1 MTMATSRSGRPPGVP
16 TAMAAGAA
24 VPGLPSRLAA
34 LESLVE
40 LGRGRIG
47 AELLDDTAA
56 LLERAGQRLMLSAD
70 HSVVALAGGT
80 GSGKSSLFN
89 AVCGLEL
96 SPVAVRRPTTSA
108 AHACVWGLEGAG
120 PLLDWLGVDKRYRYA
135 RASALDR
142 GAGGAGGAGGPD
154 GQAGR
159 GGGDSL
165 QGLVLLDLPDHDSI
179 HTDNREEA
187 DRFVAVAD
195 LLVWVLDPQ
204 KYADAA
210 LHRNYIVPYAQHA
223 SVTLIVLNQT
233 DVLQPEEIDDCVA
246 DLRRLLEAEGLHDPH
261 IVTTSAVTGA
271 GVDGFRQVL
280 VDTVAARRART
291 ERIAADVD
299 KLAARFID
307 YCATGTVP
315 AMVDERR
322 AATLFGELTEAAGVP
337 AVAEA
342 MESAY
347 ELRAVDY
354 MGWPISRLAA
364 RLRRDPLRKMR
375 LTALREE
382 LRGAFTGPIG
392 AQQGDVDN
400 ALQGVTDGVTGDL
413 PEPWQRSVRRAAR
426 AHADGLPDALGR
438 ALKDSLPAFNQVPQW
453 WWLVKTWQYFLVF
466 LSVLG
471 LGWTVLLVLYGV
483 FGLGSQPSPLV
494 GDTGLLP
501 YVALVVLCPLGIGY
515 LTASMCR
522 NVAALWAAKHGERVE
537 QHMRDRIAVAARHL
551 VLDPIAEELSAVA
564 LFRTEADTA
573 RGL

>member
-1 MTMATSRSGRPPGVP
+1 MTMATSQVGRPA
-16 TAMAAGAA
+16 TAHGAA
-24 VPGLPSRLAA
+24 PGLPSRLAA

-40 LGRGRIG
+40 LGRGRVD
-47 AELLDDTAA
+47 AELLDDTGV
-56 LLERAGQRLMLSAD
+56 LLDRAGQRLMLSGD

-120 PLLDWLGVDKRYRYA
+120 PLLDWLNVDKRYRYA

-142 GAGGAGGAGGPD
+142 VATGPD
-154 GQAGR
+154 GGLAGAGR
-159 GGGDSL
+159 GENSL

-179 HTDNREEA
+179 QTDNREEA

-223 SVTLIVLNQT
+223 AVTLIVLNQV
-233 DVLQPEEIDDCVA
+233 DVLRPEEIDDCVA

-271 GVDGFRQVL
+271 GVDDFRQVL
-280 VDTVAARRART
+280 VDTVAARRVRS
-291 ERIAADVD
+291 ERLSADVD
-299 KLAARFID
+299 KLAARFTD
-307 YCATGTVP
+307 YCAMGTVP

-322 AATLFGELTEAAGVP
+322 AASLFGALTEAAGVP

-354 MGWPISRLAA
+354 MGWPISRAVA

-375 LTALREE
+375 LTALRDE

-400 ALQGVTDGVTGDL
+400 ALQGVTDGVAADL
-413 PEPWQRSVRRAAR
+413 PEAWQRSVRRAAR
-426 AHADGLPDALGR
+426 EHAEELPDALGQ
-438 ALKDSLPAFNQVPQW
+438 ALKDSLPAFNQVPRW

-466 LSVLG
+466 LSLLG
-471 LGWTVLLVLYGV
+471 LGWTLLLVVYGV
-483 FGLGSQPSPLV
+483 FDLGSEPTPLIS
-494 GDTGLLP
+494 DPGLLP

-522 NVAALWAAKHGERVE
+522 NVAALSAAKHGERVE
-537 QHMRDRIAVAARHL
+537 QHMRDRIVVAARQM
-551 VLDPIAEELSAVA
+551 VLDPVAEELSAVA
-564 LFRTEADTA
+564 LFRAEADTA

>member
-1 MTMATSRSGRPPGVP
+1 MATPQVGRQAV
-16 TAMAAGAA
+16 THGAA
-24 VPGLPSRLAA
+24 PGLPSRLAA
-34 LESLVE
+34 LESLLE
-40 LGRGRIG
+40 LGRGRID
-47 AELLDDTAA
+47 AELADDTGV
-56 LLERAGQRLMLSAD
+56 LLNRAGQRLMLSAE

-89 AVCGLEL
+89 AICGLEL

-120 PLLDWLGVDKRYRYA
+120 PLLDWLDVDKRYRYA

-142 GAGGAGGAGGPD
+142 SSAAAAGGD
-154 GQAGR
+154 S
-159 GGGDSL
+159 SL

-179 HTDNREEA
+179 EIENREEA

-223 SVTLIVLNQT
+223 SVTLIVLNQI

-246 DLRRLLEAEGLHDPH
+246 DLRRLLEAEGMHEPH

-291 ERIAADVD
+291 ERITADVD
-299 KLAARFID
+299 KLAARFTD
-307 YCATGTVP
+307 YCAMGTMP

-322 AATLFGELTEAAGVP
+322 ATTLFGELTEAAGVP

-354 MGWPISRLAA
+354 MGWPINRAVG

-400 ALQGVTDGVTGDL
+400 ALQGVTDGVVADL
-413 PEPWQRSVRRAAR
+413 PEAWQRSVRQAAR
-426 AHADGLPDALGR
+426 AHAEELPDALGQ
-438 ALKDSLPAFNQVPQW
+438 ALKDALPVFNQVPRW
-453 WWLVKTWQYFLVF
+453 WWLTKTWQYFLVF
-466 LSVLG
+466 LSLLG
-471 LGWTVLLVLYGV
+471 LGWTLLLLVYGV
-483 FGLGSQPSPLV
+483 FGLGSEPTPLIS
-494 GDTGLLP
+494 DAGLLP
-501 YVALVVLCPLGIGY
+501 YVALVVLCPLGIGF

-522 NVAALWAAKHGERVE
+522 NVAALSAAKHGERIE
-537 QHMRDRIAVAARHL
+537 QHMRDRIAVVARHL
-551 VLDPIAEELSAVA
+551 VLDPVAEELSAVA

-573 RGL
+573 RGV

>member
-1 MTMATSRSGRPPGVP
+1 MTMATSRSGRPPGFP
-16 TAMAAGAA
+16 TAVPAGSA

-142 GAGGAGGAGGPD
+142 GAGGSAGAGGSD

-165 QGLVLLDLPDHDSI
+165 HGLVLLDLPDHDSI

-223 SVTLIVLNQT
+223 AVTLIVLNQT
-233 DVLQPEEIDDCVA
+233 DLLQPEEIDDCVA

-280 VDTVAARRART
+280 VDIVAARRARA

-299 KLAARFID
+299 RLAARFID

-322 AATLFGELTEAAGVP
+322 AATLVGELTEAAGVP

-354 MGWPISRLAA
+354 MGWPISRAAA

-400 ALQGVTDGVTGDL
+400 ALQGVTDGVTADL

-426 AHADGLPDALGR
+426 GHADDLPDALGQ
-438 ALKDSLPAFNQVPQW
+438 ALKDSLPAFNQVPRW

-501 YVALVVLCPLGIGY
+501 YVALVVVCPLGIGY

-522 NVAALWAAKHGERVE
+522 NVAALSAAKHGERVE
-537 QHMRDRIAVAARHL
+537 QHMRDRIAVAARQM

>member
-1 MTMATSRSGRPPGVP
+1 
-16 TAMAAGAA
+16 
-24 VPGLPSRLAA
+24 
-34 LESLVE
+34 
-40 LGRGRIG
+40 
-47 AELLDDTAA
+47 
-56 LLERAGQRLMLSAD
+56 
-70 HSVVALAGGT
+70 
-80 GSGKSSLFN
+80 
-89 AVCGLEL
+89 
-96 SPVAVRRPTTSA
+96 
-108 AHACVWGLEGAG
+108 VWGLEGAG
-120 PLLDWLGVDKRYRYA
+120 LLLDWLNVDKRYRYA

-142 GAGGAGGAGGPD
+142 GSGSGAGGASGGGGSGGAGG
-154 GQAGR
+154 GR
-159 GGGDSL
+159 SL

-179 HTDNREEA
+179 QTVNREEA

-210 LHRNYIVPYAQHA
+210 LHRNYIVPHAQHA
-223 SVTLIVLNQT
+223 AVTLIVLNQI

-291 ERIAADVD
+291 ERITADVD

-322 AATLFGELTEAAGVP
+322 AATLFTELTEAAGVP

-354 MGWPISRLAA
+354 MGWPISRAVA

-400 ALQGVTDGVTGDL
+400 ALQGVTDGVAADL
-413 PEPWQRSVRRAAR
+413 PDAWQGSVRQAAR
-426 AHADGLPDALGR
+426 VRAEELPDALGQ
-438 ALKDSLPAFNQVPQW
+438 ALKDTLPAFNQVPRW
-453 WWLVKTWQYFLVF
+453 WWPTKTWQYFLVF

-471 LGWTVLLVLYGV
+471 VGWTLLLIVYGV
-483 FGLGSQPSPLV
+483 FGLGSEPTPLIS
-494 GDTGLLP
+494 DAGLLP
-501 YVALVVLCPLGIGY
+501 YVALVVLCPLGIGF

-522 NVAALWAAKHGERVE
+522 NMTALSAAKHGERVE
-537 QHMRDRIAVAARHL
+537 QHMRDRIAMVARQM
-551 VLDPIAEELSAVA
+551 VLDPVAEELSAVA

>member
-1 MTMATSRSGRPPGVP
+1 MTMATSQAGRQA
-16 TAMAAGAA
+16 TAHGADH
-24 VPGLPSRLAA
+24 PGLPSRLAA
-34 LESLVE
+34 LESLLE
-40 LGRGRIG
+40 LGRGRIDE
-47 AELLDDTAA
+47 ELIEDTGV
-56 LLERAGQRLMLSAD
+56 LLNRAGQRLMLSAD

-120 PLLDWLGVDKRYRYA
+120 PLLDWLNVDKRYRYA

-142 GAGGAGGAGGPD
+142 GAGGRGGGTGAGAGGSR
-154 GQAGR
+154 R
-159 GGGDSL
+159 GGATSL

-179 HTDNREEA
+179 HAENREEA

-223 SVTLIVLNQT
+223 SITLIVLNQI
-233 DVLQPEEIDDCVA
+233 DVLQQEEVDDCVA

-291 ERIAADVD
+291 ERITADVD
-299 KLAARFID
+299 KLAARFTD
-307 YCATGTVP
+307 YCAAGAVP
-315 AMVDERR
+315 ATVDERR
-322 AATLFGELTEAAGVP
+322 AATLFTELTEAAGVP

-354 MGWPISRLAA
+354 MGWPINRAVG
-364 RLRRDPLRKMR
+364 RMRRDPLRKMR
-375 LTALREE
+375 LTALRDE

-400 ALQGVTDGVTGDL
+400 ALQGVTDGVAADL
-413 PEPWQRSVRRAAR
+413 PETWQRSVRWAAR
-426 AHADGLPDALGR
+426 AHAEELPDALGQ
-438 ALKDSLPAFNQVPQW
+438 ALKDALPAFNQVPRW
-453 WWLVKTWQYFLVF
+453 WWLTKTWQYFLVF
-466 LSVLG
+466 LSALG
-471 LGWTVLLVLYGV
+471 LGWSLLLLVYGV
-483 FGLGSQPSPLV
+483 IGLGSEPTPLIS
-494 GDTGLLP
+494 DAGLLP
-501 YVALVVLCPLGIGY
+501 YVALVVLCPLGIGF

-522 NVAALWAAKHGERVE
+522 NVAALSAAKHGERVE
-537 QHMRDRIAVAARHL
+537 RHMRDRIAVVARQM
-551 VLDPIAEELSAVA
+551 VLDPVAEELSVVA
-564 LFRTEADTA
+564 LFRAEADTA

>member
-1 MTMATSRSGRPPGVP
+1 VTTTTSHVGRH
-16 TAMAAGAA
+16 A
-24 VPGLPSRLAA
+24 VERADPGLSTRLNA

-40 LGRGRIG
+40 LGRGRIDPS
-47 AELLDDTAA
+47 LLDDTAA
-56 LLERAGQRLMLSAD
+56 LLGRAGQRLRLSAG

-89 AVCGLEL
+89 AICGLEL

-120 PLLDWLGVDKRYRYA
+120 ALLDWLNVDKRYRYA

-142 GAGGAGGAGGPD
+142 SGGASGVN
-154 GQAGR
+154 
-159 GGGDSL
+159 GDRSL

-179 HTDNREEA
+179 ETMHREEA
-187 DRFVAVAD
+187 DRFVGVAD
-195 LLVWVLDPQ
+195 LLVWILDPQ

-223 SVTLIVLNQT
+223 AVTLIVLNQT
-233 DVLQPEEIDDCVA
+233 DVLQPGETEDCVA
-246 DLRRLLEAEGLHDPH
+246 DLHRLLEAEGLPGPH
-261 IVTTSAVTGA
+261 ILTTSAVTGN
-271 GVDGFRQVL
+271 GVEEFRQVL
-280 VDTVAARRART
+280 VDTVASRRART
-291 ERIAADVD
+291 QRLTADVD
-299 KLAARFID
+299 KLAERFTD
-307 YCATGTVP
+307 ACATGAVP

-322 AATLFGELTEAAGVP
+322 ASALIGEFTEAAGVP

-354 MGWPISRLAA
+354 VGWPISRFAA

-375 LTALREE
+375 LSALRDE

-400 ALQGVTDGVTGDL
+400 ALQGVTDGVVADL
-413 PEPWQRSVRRAAR
+413 PRPWRQSVRRAAR
-426 AHADGLPDALGR
+426 AHAEELPDALGR
-438 ALKDSLPAFNQVPQW
+438 ALKDVLPAFNQVPGW
-453 WWLVKTWQYFLVF
+453 WWLVKIWQYFLVGVSAAG
-466 LSVLG
+466 LGWILLIIAYGALG
-471 LGWTVLLVLYGV
+471 LG
-483 FGLGSQPSPLV
+483 SDPSNWV
-494 GDTGLLP
+494 GDIGLIP
-501 YVALVVLCPLGIGY
+501 YVSLIAACPLGIGG

-522 NVAALWAAKHGERVE
+522 NVAALSAAKHGERVE
-537 QHMRDRIAVAARHL
+537 QEMRARIATVARL
-551 VLDPIAEELSAVA
+551 KVLDPVAEELSVVA
-564 LFRTEADTA
+564 LFRAEADTA

>member
-1 MTMATSRSGRPPGVP
+1 MTMATSQVGRPA
-16 TAMAAGAA
+16 TAHGAA
-24 VPGLPSRLAA
+24 PGLPSRLAA

-40 LGRGRIG
+40 LGRGRVD
-47 AELLDDTAA
+47 AELLDDTGV
-56 LLERAGQRLMLSAD
+56 LLDRAGQRLMLSGD

-120 PLLDWLGVDKRYRYA
+120 PLLDWLNVDKRYRYA

-142 GAGGAGGAGGPD
+142 VATGPD
-154 GQAGR
+154 GGLAGAGR
-159 GGGDSL
+159 GENSL

-179 HTDNREEA
+179 QTDNREEA

-223 SVTLIVLNQT
+223 AVTLIVLNQV
-233 DVLQPEEIDDCVA
+233 DVLRPEEIDDCVA

-271 GVDGFRQVL
+271 GVDDFRQVL
-280 VDTVAARRART
+280 VDTVAARRVRS
-291 ERIAADVD
+291 ERLTADVD
-299 KLAARFID
+299 KLAARFTD
-307 YCATGTVP
+307 YCAMGTVP

-322 AATLFGELTEAAGVP
+322 AASLFGALTEAAGVP

-354 MGWPISRLAA
+354 MGWPISRAVA

-375 LTALREE
+375 LTALRDE

-400 ALQGVTDGVTGDL
+400 ALQGVTDGVAADL
-413 PEPWQRSVRRAAR
+413 PEAWQRSVRRAAR
-426 AHADGLPDALGR
+426 EHAEELPDALGQ
-438 ALKDSLPAFNQVPQW
+438 ALKDSLPAFNQVPRW

-466 LSVLG
+466 LSLLG
-471 LGWTVLLVLYGV
+471 LGWTLLLVVYGV
-483 FGLGSQPSPLV
+483 FDLGSEPTPLIS
-494 GDTGLLP
+494 DPGLLP

-522 NVAALWAAKHGERVE
+522 NVAALSAAKHGERVE
-537 QHMRDRIAVAARHL
+537 QHMRDRIAVAARQM
-551 VLDPIAEELSAVA
+551 VLDPVAEELSAVA
-564 LFRTEADTA
+564 LFRAEADTA

>member
-1 MTMATSRSGRPPGVP
+1 MTMATSPAGPPA
-16 TAMAAGAA
+16 TLHGAA
-24 VPGLPSRLAA
+24 PALPTRLAA
-34 LESLVE
+34 LESFVE
-40 LGRGRIG
+40 LGRGRVDE
-47 AELLDDTAA
+47 ELLDDTGA
-56 LLERAGQRLMLSAD
+56 LLNRAGQRLMLSAD

-89 AVCGLEL
+89 AICGLEL
-96 SPVAVRRPTTSA
+96 SPVAVRRPTTSD

-142 GAGGAGGAGGPD
+142 GGSGEPAAA
-154 GQAGR
+154 R
-159 GGGDSL
+159 GDSL

-179 HTDNREEA
+179 HTENREEA

-223 SVTLIVLNQT
+223 AVTLIVLNQI
-233 DVLQPEEIDDCVA
+233 DVLQPEEIDECVA

-261 IVTTSAVTGA
+261 IVSTSAVTGA

-291 ERIAADVD
+291 ERITADVD
-299 KLAARFID
+299 KLAARFTD
-307 YCATGTVP
+307 YCAMGTVP

-354 MGWPISRLAA
+354 MGWPISRVVA

-400 ALQGVTDGVTGDL
+400 ALQGVTDGVTAEL
-413 PEPWQRSVRRAAR
+413 PDAWQRSVRAAAR
-426 AHADGLPDALGR
+426 AHAEELPDSLGR
-438 ALKDSLPAFNQVPQW
+438 ALKDSLHGFNQVPRW
-453 WWLVKTWQYFLVF
+453 WWLTKTWQYFLVF
-466 LSVLG
+466 LSALG
-471 LGWTVLLVLYGV
+471 LCWSALLLVYGV
-483 FGLGSQPSPLV
+483 FGLGDEPTALLSDV
-494 GDTGLLP
+494 GLLP
-501 YVALVVLCPLGIGY
+501 YVALVVLCPLGIGF

-522 NVAALWAAKHGERVE
+522 NVAALSAAKHGERVE
-537 QHMRDRIAVAARHL
+537 QHMRDRIAVVARQT
-551 VLDPIAEELSAVA
+551 VLDPVAEELSAVA

>member
-1 MTMATSRSGRPPGVP
+1 MTMATSQVGRQATAFGV
-16 TAMAAGAA
+16 A
-24 VPGLPSRLAA
+24 PGLPSRLSA

-40 LGRGRIG
+40 LGRGRIDE
-47 AELLDDTAA
+47 ELLDDTGV
-56 LLERAGQRLMLSAD
+56 LLNRAGQRLVLSAD

-120 PLLDWLGVDKRYRYA
+120 PLLDWLNVDKRYRYA

-142 GAGGAGGAGGPD
+142 ASADGSDGAASGGS
-154 GQAGR
+154 
-159 GGGDSL
+159 SL

-179 HTDNREEA
+179 QTVNREEA

-223 SVTLIVLNQT
+223 SVTLIVLNQV
-233 DVLQPEEIDDCVA
+233 DLLQPEEIEDCVA
-246 DLRRLLEAEGLHDPH
+246 DLRRLLEAEGLHDPT
-261 IVTTSAVTGA
+261 ILTTSAVTGA
-271 GVDGFRQVL
+271 GIDEFRQVL

-291 ERIAADVD
+291 ERITADVD
-299 KLAARFID
+299 KLAARFTD
-307 YCATGTVP
+307 YCAMGTVP

-354 MGWPISRLAA
+354 MGWPISRAVA
-364 RLRRDPLRKMR
+364 RFRRDPLRKMR

-400 ALQGVTDGVTGDL
+400 ALQGVTDGVTADL
-413 PEPWQRSVRRAAR
+413 PEAWQRSVRLAAR
-426 AHADGLPDALGR
+426 SHAEDLPDALGQ
-438 ALKDSLPAFNQVPQW
+438 ALKDSLPAFNQVPRW
-453 WWLVKTWQYFLVF
+453 WWLTKTWQYFLVF

-471 LGWTVLLVLYGV
+471 LGWTFLLIVYGV
-483 FGLGSQPSPLV
+483 FGLGSEPTPLIS
-494 GDTGLLP
+494 DAGLLP

-522 NVAALWAAKHGERVE
+522 NVAALSAAKHGERVE
-537 QHMRDRIAVAARHL
+537 QHMRDRITLVARQM
-551 VLDPIAEELSAVA
+551 VLDPVAEELSVVS

-573 RGL
+573 RGV

>member
-1 MTMATSRSGRPPGVP
+1 MTMATSQVGRQA
-16 TAMAAGAA
+16 TAHGAA
-24 VPGLPSRLAA
+24 PGLPSRLAA

-40 LGRGRIG
+40 LGRGRVD
-47 AELLDDTAA
+47 AELLDDTGV
-56 LLERAGQRLMLSAD
+56 LLNRAGQRLMLSAD

-120 PLLDWLGVDKRYRYA
+120 PLLDWLNVDKRYRYA

-142 GAGGAGGAGGPD
+142 VAAGPD
-154 GQAGR
+154 GARPEGAGR
-159 GGGDSL
+159 GENSL

-179 HTDNREEA
+179 QTLNREEA

-210 LHRNYIVPYAQHA
+210 LHRNYIVPHAQHA
-223 SVTLIVLNQT
+223 GVTLIVLNQV

-271 GVDGFRQVL
+271 GIDDFRQVL
-280 VDTVAARRART
+280 VDTVAARRVRT
-291 ERIAADVD
+291 ERIMADVD
-299 KLAARFID
+299 KLAARFTD
-307 YCATGTVP
+307 YCAMGKVP

-347 ELRAVDY
+347 ELRAIDY
-354 MGWPISRLAA
+354 MGWPISRAVG

-400 ALQGVTDGVTGDL
+400 ALQGVTDGVAADL
-413 PEPWQRSVRRAAR
+413 PEAWQRSVRVAAR
-426 AHADGLPDALGR
+426 EHAEQLPDALGQ
-438 ALKDSLPAFNQVPQW
+438 ALKDSLPAFNQVPRW
-453 WWLVKTWQYFLVF
+453 WWLIKTWQYFLVF
-466 LSVLG
+466 LSALG
-471 LGWTVLLVLYGV
+471 LGWTLLLVVYGV
-483 FGLGSQPSPLV
+483 FDLGSEPTPLIS
-494 GDTGLLP
+494 DAGLLP
-501 YVALVVLCPLGIGY
+501 YVALVVLCPLGIGF

-522 NVAALWAAKHGERVE
+522 NVAALSAAKHGERVE
-537 QHMRDRIAVAARHL
+537 QHMRDRIAVVARQM
-551 VLDPIAEELSAVA
+551 VLDPVAEELSAVA
-564 LFRTEADTA
+564 LFRAEADTA

>member
-1 MTMATSRSGRPPGVP
+1 MTMATSQAGRPATVPGAPV
-16 TAMAAGAA
+16 
-24 VPGLPSRLAA
+24 GLPSRLAA
-34 LESLVE
+34 LETLVE
-40 LGRGRIG
+40 LGRGRLDH
-47 AELLDDTAA
+47 ELLDDTAA
-56 LLERAGQRLMLSAD
+56 LLSRAGQRLMLSAD

-142 GAGGAGGAGGPD
+142 GTATAGGAGGGG
-154 GQAGR
+154 GA
-159 GGGDSL
+159 GGDSL
-165 QGLVLLDLPDHDSI
+165 HGLVLLDLPDHDSI
-179 HTDNREEA
+179 QTDNREEA
-187 DRFVAVAD
+187 DRFVDVAD

-223 SVTLIVLNQT
+223 AVTLIVLNQV
-233 DVLQPEEIDDCVA
+233 DLLQPEEIDDCVA
-246 DLRRLLEAEGLHDPH
+246 DLRRLLEAEGLHDPN

-280 VDTVAARRART
+280 MDIVAARRART
-291 ERIAADVD
+291 ERITADVD
-299 KLAARFID
+299 KLAGRFID

-322 AATLFGELTEAAGVP
+322 AAALVGELTEAAGVP

-354 MGWPISRLAA
+354 MGWPVSRAAA

-400 ALQGVTDGVTGDL
+400 ALQGVTDGVTAEL
-413 PEPWQRSVRRAAR
+413 PEPWQRSVRQAAR
-426 AHADGLPDALGR
+426 SHAEELPDALGR
-438 ALKDSLPAFNQVPQW
+438 ALKDSLPAFNQVPRW
-453 WWLVKTWQYFLVF
+453 WWMTKTWQYFLVF
-466 LSVLG
+466 VSLLG
-471 LGWTVLLVLYGV
+471 LGWTALLLVYGV
-483 FGLGSQPSPLV
+483 FGLGSSPSPLV
-494 GDTGLLP
+494 GDPGLLP

-522 NVAALWAAKHGERVE
+522 NVATLSAAKHGERVE
-537 QHMRDRIAVAARHL
+537 QHMRERIAVVARRL
-551 VLDPIAEELSAVA
+551 VLDPVADELSVVG